1 MSMRVLV
8 FAGSRSQLLQ
18 HIPVERTVR
27 SFRAWE
33 PRLVLSSERGDHAL
47 WAPLPTTMA
56 SRPAT
61 GWARPRPPFPMRACW
76 PTS

>member
-8 FAGSRSQLLQ
+8 FAGSRSQLLH

-33 PRLVLSSERGDHAL
+33 PRLVLSSERGT
-47 WAPLPTTMA
+47 PSGLPCSTTMT